1 MNETAASQSYINMS
15 MYLILSNMPLAH
27 LDAESQATNNHVI
40 GQKAQGRAWKNE
52 IYVNHD
58 YHLNHSI

>member
-15 MYLILSNMPLAH
+15 MHLILSNMPLAH
-27 LDAESQATNNHVI
+27 LDADSQATNNYVI
-40 GQKAQGRAWKNE
+40 GQKAQGWALENE

-58 YHLNHSI
+58 FHPNYSI